1 MVIIILNSIA
11 STKIIWP
18 LLFKV
23 QQNHDPHCT
32 QQSLNLCIGETE
44 FLDSAHH
51 NHVQQRPDW
60 ALQLQYWK
68 RPKHNCVEII
78 FSSFSYCWDIVPGPC
93 ISSHPCAAKARLSF
107 TIAMTKCKNTQTQ
120 SQSCGETR
128 QALQRGFHM
137 GETQF
142 LESAHFNHMFVKN
155 TQIHKYKHTKTH
167 IYFAVIILARHSS
180 WTLYLITTA

>member
-51 NHVQQRPDW
+51 IHVQQRPDW

-68 RPKHNCVEII
+68 RHKHNCVEVI
-78 FSSFSYCWDIVPGPC
+78 FSSFSYC
-93 ISSHPCAAKARLSF
+93 
-107 TIAMTKCKNTQTQ
+107 
-120 SQSCGETR
+120 
-128 QALQRGFHM
+128 
-137 GETQF
+137 ETQF
-142 LESAHFNHMFVKN
+142 VVPVSHHNHVQQKPDWVLQLQWQN
-155 TQIHKYKHTKTH
+155 VKTH
-167 IYFAVIILARHSS
+167 KHNHSHVERPDKLCKEVFIWARHSS
-180 WTLYLITTA
+180 WSQPISTTCLWKIHKYTNTKTQKHIYTLQLLYWRDTVPEPCI